1 MGFTASLCKQNVSQ
15 VKGTAKERLSR
26 SFSTRFQPAGF
37 YTAGPAEGFSDCADA
52 YPRAA
57 ISKTS
62 TEIAIGLNRLHCIIS
77 APQLL

>member
-26 SFSTRFQPAGF
+26 SFSTRFQPAGI
-37 YTAGPAEGFSDCADA
+37 YTAGQAEGFSDCAVA
-52 YPRAA
+52 YPGAA
-57 ISKTS
+57 VSKTS
-62 TEIAIGLNRLHCIIS
+62 TEIAIGLNRLDCFIS